1 MSFWKFQNSAEPD
14 TIDLRID
21 GEIVDEE
28 DVWIY
33 EWFGEPCK
41 SPNRFRDEM
50 AKLGGKSLNVW
61 IDSYGGN
68 VYAGAGIY
76 NALRNYP
83 RHVTTIVDGKAMSA
97 ASVIA
102 MAGNTVKMSPVGIMM
117 IHNPLTR
124 VSGYARELRKAA
136 DVLDVVKETILNAYT
151 LKTGIAHDELSRMME
166 DETYMSAGEAR
177 RRGFVDDILNVEQDK
192 LDAVNISF
200 ARFPV
205 LNACGEREQKAIEA
219 MMEHWKA
226 AGAGAQGGISLPEAA
241 GNGDE
246 SQPVADTETPQERRK
261 NLNRLRLKI
270 VEGIE

>member
-21 GEIVDEE
+21 GEIVDDE

-33 EWFGEPCK
+33 EWFGEPCT
-41 SPNRFRDEM
+41 SPNRFRDEL
-50 AKLGGKSLNVW
+50 AKLSGKSLNVW

-76 NALRNYP
+76 NALRNYQGQ
-83 RHVTTIVDGKAMSA
+83 VTTIVDGKAMSV

-102 MAGNTVKMSPVGIMM
+102 MAGNTVKMSPVGIIM

-136 DVLDVVKETILNAYT
+136 DMLDVVKETILNAYA
-151 LKTGIAHDELSRMME
+151 LKTGIARDELSRMME
-166 DETYMSAGEAR
+166 DETYLSAGEAR
-177 RRGFVDDILNVEQDK
+177 RRGFVDELLNVEPDK

-219 MMEHWKA
+219 ILEHWKA
-226 AGAGAQGGISLPEAA
+226 AGAGAQGGISLPETA

-246 SQPVADTETPQERRK
+246 SQPVADKETPQERRR

-270 VEGIE
+270 VEGME

>member
-21 GEIVDEE
+21 GEIVDDE

-33 EWFGEPCK
+33 EWFGEPCT
-41 SPNRFRDEM
+41 SPNHFRDEL
-50 AKLGGKSLNVW
+50 AKLGGKTLNVW

-83 RHVTTIVDGKAMSA
+83 GQVTTIVDGKAMSA

-151 LKTGIAHDELSRMME
+151 LKTGIARDELSRMME
-166 DETYMSAGEAR
+166 DETYLSAGEAR
-177 RRGFVDDILNVEQDK
+177 RRGFVDELLNVEQDK

-200 ARFPV
+200 ARFQV

-226 AGAGAQGGISLPEAA
+226 AGSGAQGGISLPEAA

-246 SQPVADTETPQERRK
+246 SQPVADKETPQERRR
-261 NLNRLRLKI
+261 NQNRLRLKI